1 MIRFLLAG
9 ALGAAWATTALAHV
23 TLENQEAKAGAS
35 YKATFRVPAQGCE
48 GTATTAIRVKIP
60 DGVIGVKPM
69 PKPGW
74 TLATTVSKYPKAYD
88 LYHRKVNEGVTEI
101 VWSGGKLPDDW
112 YDEFTFQGFLAGD
125 LRHRQAGLLPGG
137 AGVRERRAPLD
148 EIPGRRKTSSDYK
161 EPAPALKLVPGTGH
175 RRLMPRAF
183 RRVRRSSRSLS
194 RSSPRRSS
202 GPTRWRIATSIGS
215 EPAVAA
221 TGYRVRLWR

>member
-35 YKATFRVPAQGCE
+35 YKAT
-48 GTATTAIRVKIP
+48 

-88 LYHRKVNEGVTEI
+88 LYHRKVTEGVTEI

-125 LRHRQAGLLPGG
+125 LDTARPVYFPVVQECEKGVHRWI
-137 AGVRERRAPLD
+137 
-148 EIPGRRKTSSDYK
+148 EIPAAGKSADDYQ
-161 EPAPALKLVPGTGH
+161 EPAPAVKL
-175 RRLMPRAF
+175 LPR
-183 RRVRRSSRSLS
+183 
-194 RSSPRRSS
+194 
-202 GPTRWRIATSIGS
+202 
-215 EPAVAA
+215 
-221 TGYRVRLWR
+221 